1 MLVKNKVRYKVA
13 VTENK
18 VAIKRHK
25 CEM

>member
-1 MLVKNKVRYKVA
+1 MLVKSKVRYKVA